1 MEGLGG
7 GRPVLGRHSRGLG
20 LGFREREALM
30 EQWVV
35 DQATGTSNALRI
47 AVALLKEQAQYECY
61 VMCDCDDKAKKAL
74 QEMADALSVTPEYLE
89 KM

>member
-1 MEGLGG
+1 MPLTTGPFMGD
-7 GRPVLGRHSRGLG
+7 
-20 LGFREREALM
+20 GFYANSGSKLE
-30 EQWVV
+30 
-35 DQATGTSNALRI
+35 ALRI